1 MQIRSILHKLITHR
15 SCKYK
20 YSHEIYLKKRKKLR
34 KKRNGNNVKKEKKTK
49 IEQHS
54 KTNSFN
60 VNKREKR
67 IKYANAKAYTDT
79 YN

>member
-1 MQIRSILHKLITHR
+1 METTK
-15 SCKYK
+15 
-20 YSHEIYLKKRKKLR
+20 
-34 KKRNGNNVKKEKKTK
+34 KKENKTK